1 MYLSR
6 LRMSEIRGFHG
17 RRAID
22 LPFVRPDGTFAGWT
36 VIAGRNGSGK
46 TSLLRAIA
54 LTLAGDRV
62 AENLAPD
69 YPNWRSS
76 EMSKGAI
83 RASFRMDDE
92 ESAAL
97 FPEFSAAPPAEPE
110 EHGYVGIFYPSGPG
124 RVEEQPSFR
133 IFGPLGSQSLVEQ
146 PAAAA
151 EVTVP
156 RFAFPLTRNTFG
168 AGYGP
173 YRRLSRTIADRR
185 NPTETQEHASRF
197 ATLFDEDAPLAE
209 GVAWMVGLHLRR
221 LEGDNAA
228 AHVLDTVEELLGDG
242 LLPDGCT
249 VEKVNS
255 SGLWVRRGQQ
265 SFPLAEMSD
274 GYRTVTALVLDLVRH
289 LFSHYGELRVAR
301 EDGRVALRT
310 PGIVLIDE
318 IDAHLHVSWQ
328 QRIGDWLKRHFPRVQ
343 FIVTTHSPYICQA
356 ADPAG
361 LIRLP
366 GPDEDAPAE
375 VVEDALYRRVVY
387 GTGDDAVLSD
397 LFGLDSPYSPRAE
410 RLRRDLVALEER
422 VLSGEASRAEVET
435 YENLSRTLNSS
446 LSARVDEVSARLGG
460 DR

>member
-76 EMSKGAI
+76 EESEGI
-83 RASFRMDDE
+83 IEASFRMDDE

-97 FPEFSAAPPAEPE
+97 FPEPSAPPAEPE
-110 EHGYVGIFYPSGPG
+110 EHGQVRIVLPVPTRNDWPRSIPLMVPG
-124 RVEEQPSFR
+124 WF
-133 IFGPLGSQSLVEQ
+133 QSLIAPQ
-146 PAAAA
+146 ANASTDSAPR
-151 EVTVP
+151 VP
-156 RFAFPLTRNTFG
+156 LLLTRNTFG

-197 ATLFDEDAPLAE
+197 ATLFDEDASLAE

-242 LLPDGCT
+242 LLPDGYI

-289 LFSHYGELRVAR
+289 LFSHHGELRVAR

-328 QRIGDWLKRHFPRVQ
+328 QRIGDWLKQHFPRVQ

-397 LFGLDSPYSPRAE
+397 LFGLDSPYRGVRRGRLVGCDRTRSGTPRPRGTTAP
-410 RLRRDLVALEER
+410 RPPGDTWCDPFER
-422 VLSGEASRAEVET
+422 VDVRTSRDR
-435 YENLSRTLNSS
+435 SPPQ
-446 LSARVDEVSARLGG
+446 RLG
-460 DR
+460 